1 MLNRPS
7 LALSVLLALGCD
19 GPRDMPADPDGGPP
33 PGPPTLETD
42 AVVSFATV
50 YESGSLSRS
59 LGGPADWIP
68 MDLSV
73 SPNGD
78 LWVVQRV
85 ERDERF
91 DDDTE
96 CVAASQGGAPNAC
109 AWLAGGTVAI
119 TDPGAAAAATE
130 ANGRASLVVDYNAWH
145 FMRRPSAIA
154 FGATEMRIEPGDP
167 GAIDPVT
174 GESVISE
181 PMVLPNIF
189 GTCHEHH
196 TGNFTDQPPFI
207 GPTLW
212 TSDPAIYNG
221 NNGTQTWSNGSHLD
235 MVHAT
240 EYCMGLAH
248 DSGSTYWT
256 FNGSL
261 GTIDYYDFASP
272 HVPGHHD
279 HNDGYVMRYVFAD
292 ALSRLP
298 DVPSNLEVAGDSL
311 FIADTGNGRV
321 VRLPR
326 EADGTVT
333 DTFRTHDNLIGEIV
347 EDVGLT
353 EVVGASALGALWGAR
368 VEPSGLAMLSQDT
381 MVVAS
386 HASGHLTILR
396 ASGEVLR
403 TIDTGTGEGI
413 GGVTVRDGVIYFAQM
428 RERRVYRVDVDT
440 TMRAAP

>member
-1 MLNRPS
+1 MLNRRP
-7 LALSVLLALGCD
+7 LALCVLLALGCD
-19 GPRDMPADPDGGPP
+19 GPRETPLDPDGGPP
-33 PGPPTLETD
+33 LGPPTLETD
-42 AVVSFATV
+42 AVVSFSAV
-50 YESGSLSRS
+50 YDSGSLAPA

-85 ERDERF
+85 ERHPSF

-96 CVAASQGGAPNAC
+96 CVAAAQSGAANAC
-109 AWLAGGTVAI
+109 AWLSGGTVTI
-119 TDPGAAAAATE
+119 TDPAAAEAATE
-130 ANGRASLVVDYNAWH
+130 ANGRATVIVDYNAWH

-154 FGATEMRIEPGDP
+154 FGATELRIEPGDP
-167 GAIDPVT
+167 GTLIGTPPV
-174 GESVISE
+174 SVISE
-181 PMVLPNIF
+181 TMVLPNTF

-221 NNGTQTWSNGSHLD
+221 NNGDQTWSNGSHLD

-240 EYCMGLAH
+240 EYCMGLAY
-248 DSGSTYWT
+248 DEGSVYWT
-256 FNGSL
+256 FNGAL
-261 GTIDYYDFASP
+261 GTIDRYDFQTP

-279 HNDGYVMRYVFAD
+279 HQDGLVVRYEFAD
-292 ALSRLP
+292 ALARLA
-298 DVPSNLEVAGDSL
+298 DVPSNLEVSGDAL

-321 VRLPR
+321 VRLDRTNP
-326 EADGTVT
+326 GTVS
-333 DTFRTHDNLIGEIV
+333 DTFRTHDNLIGDIV

-353 EVVGASALGALWGAR
+353 EVIGASELGALWGAR
-368 VEPSGLAMLSQDT
+368 VEPSGIAMLDQDT

-396 ASGEVLR
+396 TSGEVLR
-403 TIDTGTGEGI
+403 TIDTGTGEGL
-413 GGVTVRDGVIYFAQM
+413 GGVTVRDGAIYFVQM

-440 TMRAAP
+440 TMRAGS